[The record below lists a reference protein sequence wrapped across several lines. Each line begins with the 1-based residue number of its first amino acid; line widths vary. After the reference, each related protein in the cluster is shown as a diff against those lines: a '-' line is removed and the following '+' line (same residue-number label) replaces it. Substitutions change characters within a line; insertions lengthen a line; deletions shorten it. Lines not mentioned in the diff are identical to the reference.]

1 MGYGVVRT
9 DRLMGTDV
17 RSMLESVKYMGAGST
32 ATAIDNGNVV
42 KLDGSLMTGEREIK
56 KGVTPAANDALD
68 AIVLIASPA
77 NTNRDEVV
85 LIAAPEVMY
94 DERKRNLDEFQNEAG
109 KVCRGYHLHSG
120 DIFSVTKDALDGVA
134 TPAVGNVVELKAGI
148 KLNVAASATGGS
160 TVVGKIIAVD
170 VVGRYT
176 YYVIQVA

>member
-56 KGVTPAANDALD
+56 KGGTPAANDALD
-68 AIVLIASPA
+68 AIVLIAS
-77 NTNRDEVV
+77 
-85 LIAAPEVMY
+85 PEVMY

-120 DIFSVTKDALDGVA
+120 DIFSVTKDALDGVD

>member
-1 MGYGVVRT
+1 MAYGVVRT
-9 DRLMGTDV
+9 DKMMATDV

-68 AIVLIASPA
+68 AIVLIASP
-77 NTNRDEVV
+77 
-85 LIAAPEVMY
+85 EVMY

-120 DIFSVTKDALDGVA
+120 DIFSVTKDALDGAA

-148 KLNVAASATGGS
+148 KLNVAASATSGS

>member
-1 MGYGVVRT
+1 MSYGVVRT
-9 DRLMGTDV
+9 DKMMATDV

-56 KGVTPAANDALD
+56 NGVTPAANDALD
-68 AIVLIASPA
+68 AIVLIAS
-77 NTNRDEVV
+77 
-85 LIAAPEVMY
+85 PEVMY

-120 DIFSVTKDALDGVA
+120 DIFSVTKDALDGAA

-148 KLNVAASATGGS
+148 KLNVAASATSGS

>member
-1 MGYGVVRT
+1 MAYGVVRT
-9 DRLMGTDV
+9 DKMMATDV

-68 AIVLIASPA
+68 AIVLIASP
-77 NTNRDEVV
+77 
-85 LIAAPEVMY
+85 EVMY

-120 DIFSVTKDALDGVA
+120 DIFSVTKDALDGAA